1 MIFVLDHVSI
11 VKYNPV
17 VRIFLNLNEI
27 FQDHD
32 NVLILLIL
40 LIIREQY

>member
-1 MIFVLDHVSI
+1 MIFLLDLVSI